1 MFDEMIAALKSGL
14 LPPEADLKK
23 RFDAAVV
30 KKLGILKLPYPFWQ
44 SDQKINP
51 AAAHLLWAAILLED
65 REKFHLVEDI
75 IGLEEAEKARAG
87 GREVTGVENS
97 AAPRI
102 ARLCEELL
110 RLAPDE
116 PFRCV
121 LTTKIRHAAS
131 TAAIKDN

>member
-1 MFDEMIAALKSGL
+1 MFDEMIAALKSGR

-44 SDQKINP
+44 NDQKINP

-65 REKFHLVEDI
+65 REKFHLVEGI
-75 IGLEEAEKARAG
+75 INLEEAEKARAG
-87 GREVTGVENS
+87 GREATGVEN
-97 AAPRI
+97 AAATRMT
-102 ARLCEELL
+102 RLCEELV

-116 PFRCV
+116 PFRR
-121 LTTKIRHAAS
+121 LLAAKISHAAP
-131 TAAIKDN
+131 TAASCRD